1 MLCRRVGVFQVNE
14 VIKLEDKL
22 YRVLVT
28 TNTHAVWISLE
39 DQKAFPDLVE
49 LSQLEDLLLE
59 EKLTRVDD
67 PFEYIVNLLPEPD
80 SKETT
85 IRNRNYQIIKP
96 LVEEPNFYI
105 KKVRAKHVATI
116 LESGEI
122 SRPYLYKLIRRY
134 WQRGQ
139 VSNTLLPDYRNSGAK
154 GQKRVA
160 NDKKLGRPRKI
171 MEGTGALVDEPTE
184 KLFRI
189 IIDKYIF
196 NKQFSIARAHRKF
209 KGLYDNIFPG
219 VPESEKPTKR
229 QLSYFLDREYKSV
242 DKIKAG
248 VSDIIYKKD
257 VRPLHSTATIQ
268 ALGPGSRY
276 EIDATIADVI
286 LVSDHDRNQ
295 PVGRPTVY
303 IVIDVFSR
311 LIVGWYI
318 GFENPSYVAAIQ
330 SLYLALNDKKHLFK
344 DLEIE
349 TDNFSWPTPGL
360 PEAILADRG
369 ELIGHQI
376 EGLESSYRVR
386 IENTPPY
393 RGDAKGIVEQRFRT
407 LQAEFKKFTPGEV
420 IGPTVRKRG
429 GKNYWLDGKLTISE
443 FTEII
448 VSSIVMRNFVDP
460 MSKYDRAKDMPAD
473 LPSIPIHLWNWGLQ
487 NRTGRLR
494 KANAES
500 VRIALLPRNQ
510 ASVSAQGICIFGVYY
525 SGPEIVELGWMH
537 RSDKSTRPKKVEVAF
552 DPNFA
557 DEIYLFHT
565 VGSRDHWVCRIT
577 DLSREFRG
585 QTFWEVWRKQKQ
597 IEMQGSKD
605 QLHADKLRKHH
616 ENRVEDIISS
626 AIKQTP
632 KQTATNV
639 DRMKGVSY
647 ARSDQLAKE
656 RELRRPKRPE
666 RQQTA
671 KVVHLTPPEDS
682 DEYPDFEDE
691 LFDGGDS

>member
-1 MLCRRVGVFQVNE
+1 VFQVNE
-14 VIKLEDKL
+14 VVQLEDKL
-22 YRVLVT
+22 YRLLLT
-28 TNTHAVWISLE
+28 TNIHAIWIDIE
-39 DQKAFPDLVE
+39 DQKAFPDIVE
-49 LSQLEDLLLE
+49 LTQLESLLLQ
-59 EKLTRVDD
+59 EKVTRVDD
-67 PFEYIVNLLPEPD
+67 PYEDVINLLPEPD
-80 SKETT
+80 SKVAK
-85 IRNRNYQIIKP
+85 IRDRNYQIIKP
-96 LVEEPNFYI
+96 IIDDTKFYV
-105 KKVRAKHVATI
+105 KKIRAKHIADI
-116 LESGEI
+116 LEAEAV

-139 VSNTLLPDYRNSGAK
+139 VPNALLPDYKNSGGK
-154 GQKRVA
+154 GQKRFA
-160 NDKKLGRPRKI
+160 KDKKLGRPRQI

-196 NKQFSIARAHRKF
+196 KKQFSIARAHRKF

-229 QLSYFLDREYKSV
+229 QLSYFLNREYTNV
-242 DKIKAG
+242 EKIKAG
-248 VSDIIYKKD
+248 VSEINYKKD
-257 VRPLHSTATIQ
+257 VRPLQSTATIQ
-268 ALGPGSRY
+268 AFGPGSRY

-311 LIVGWYI
+311 YIPGWYI

-330 SLYLALNDKKHLFK
+330 ALHVALTDKSHFFK
-344 DLEIE
+344 DLQIE
-349 TDNFSWPTPGL
+349 TDSFSWPTPGL

-376 EGLESSYRVR
+376 EGLESSFKIR

-420 IGPTVRKRG
+420 IGPTVKKRG
-429 GKNYWLDGKLTISE
+429 GKNYWLDGVLTVSE
-443 FTEII
+443 FAEII
-448 VSSIVMRNFVDP
+448 ISSIVMRNFVDP
-460 MSKYDRAKDMPAD
+460 MTKYDRAKDMPAD

-494 KANAES
+494 KANPES
-500 VRIALLPRNQ
+500 VRIALLPR
-510 ASVSAQGICIFGVYY
+510 AKATTSLQGICLFGVYY
-525 SGPEIVELGWMH
+525 SAPEIIEIGWMH
-537 RSDKSTRPKKVEVAF
+537 RSERSDRPEKVEIAY

-565 VGSRDHWVCRIT
+565 SGSQDHWVCRIT

-585 QTFWEVWRKQKQ
+585 LAFWEVWRKQKQ
-597 IEMQGSKD
+597 IKVQGSKD
-605 QLHADKLRKHH
+605 QLQADNLRKHH
-616 ENRVEDIISS
+616 EDRVEDIISS

-632 KQTATNV
+632 RSTATNAE
-639 DRMKGVSY
+639 RMKGVSH
-647 ARSDQLAKE
+647 ARSEQLMKE
-656 RELRRPKRPE
+656 RDQRRPKTPE
-666 RQQTA
+666 LKQTA
-671 KVVHLTPPEDS
+671 KVVHLTPPEEND
-682 DEYPDFEDE
+682 DYPGFEDE
-691 LFDGGDS
+691 LFNDGDD

>member
-1 MLCRRVGVFQVNE
+1 VFQVNE
-14 VIKLEDKL
+14 VVQLEDKF
-22 YRVLVT
+22 YRVLLT
-28 TNTHAVWISLE
+28 TNSHAVWIDIE
-39 DQKAFPDLVE
+39 DQKAFPDIIE
-49 LSQLEDLLLE
+49 LSQLESLLLQ
-59 EKLTRVDD
+59 EKATRVADQ
-67 PFEYIVNLLPEPD
+67 YGYVINLLPEPD
-80 SKETT
+80 SKEAT
-85 IRNRNYQIIKP
+85 IRDRNYQIIKP
-96 LVEEPNFYI
+96 LIDDTKFYV
-105 KKVRAKHVATI
+105 KKIRAKHIADI
-116 LESGEI
+116 IEAGEV

-139 VSNTLLPDYRNSGAK
+139 VPNALLPDYKNSGGK
-154 GQKRVA
+154 GQKRFA
-160 NDKKLGRPRKI
+160 KDKKLGRPRQI

-189 IIDKYIF
+189 IVDKYIF
-196 NKQFSIARAHRKF
+196 KKKFSIARAHRKF

-219 VPESEKPTKR
+219 VAESEKPTKR
-229 QLSYFLDREYKSV
+229 QLSHFLNREYTNV
-242 DKIKAG
+242 ERIKAG
-248 VSDIIYKKD
+248 VPEVIYRKD
-257 VRPLHSTATIQ
+257 VRPLQSTATIQ

-286 LVSDHDRNQ
+286 LVSDYDRNQ

-330 SLYLALNDKKHLFK
+330 ALHVALTDKRHFFK

-349 TDNFSWPTPGL
+349 TDSFSWPTPGL

-376 EGLESSYRVR
+376 EGLESSYKVR

-420 IGPTVRKRG
+420 IGPTVKKRG
-429 GKNYWLDGKLTISE
+429 GKNYWLDGKLAISE

-448 VSSIVMRNFVDP
+448 ISSIVMRNFVDP
-460 MSKYDRAKDMPAD
+460 MTKYDRAKDMPAD

-494 KANAES
+494 TANAES
-500 VRIALLPRNQ
+500 VRIALLPR
-510 ASVSAQGICIFGVYY
+510 AKATTSVQGICLFGVYY
-525 SGPEIVELGWMH
+525 SAPEIIEIGWMH
-537 RSDKSTRPKKVEVAF
+537 RSDGSSRPEKVEVAY

-565 VGSRDHWVCRIT
+565 SGSQDHWVCRIT

-585 QTFWEVWRKQKQ
+585 LAFWEVWRKQKQ
-597 IEMQGSKD
+597 IKVQGAKD
-605 QLHADKLRKHH
+605 QLQADNLRKHH

-632 KQTATNV
+632 RSTATNSE
-639 DRMKGVSY
+639 RMKGVSH
-647 ARSDQLAKE
+647 ARTEQLKKE
-656 RELRRPKRPE
+656 REQRRPKRNE
-666 RQQTA
+666 RRELA

-682 DEYPDFEDE
+682 DDYPDFEDE
-691 LFDGGDS
+691 LFNDGDD

>member
-1 MLCRRVGVFQVNE
+1 MFQVNE
-14 VIKLEDKL
+14 VVKLEDKL
-22 YRVLVT
+22 YRILVKT
-28 TNTHAVWISLE
+28 STHVIWIAIE
-39 DQKAFPDLVE
+39 DQKAFPDIVE
-49 LSQLEDLLLE
+49 LSQLEPLLLE
-59 EKLTRVDD
+59 EKIKRVDD
-67 PFEYIVNLLPEPD
+67 PYGYVTQLLAEPG
-80 SKETT
+80 SKDTE
-85 IRNRNYQIIKP
+85 IRDRNYQLIKP
-96 LVEEPNFYI
+96 IAEDPNFYI
-105 KKVRAKHVATI
+105 KKVRAKHIAEI
-116 LESGEI
+116 LECGEV

-139 VSNTLLPDYRNSGAK
+139 VPNALLPDYKNSGAK
-154 GQKRVA
+154 GQKRTA
-160 NDKKLGRPRKI
+160 TDKKLGRPRVI
-171 MEGTGALVDEPTE
+171 MEGTGALINESTE

-196 NKQFSIARAHRKF
+196 KKQFSIARAHRKF
-209 KGLYDNIFPG
+209 KGLYDNVFPG
-219 VPESEKPTKR
+219 VPESEKPTRR
-229 QLSYFLDREYKSV
+229 QLSYFLDREYKNV
-242 DKIKAG
+242 EKLRAG
-248 VSDIIYKKD
+248 VPDIIYRKD
-257 VRPLHSTATIQ
+257 VRPLQSTATIQ

-276 EIDATIADVI
+276 EIDATIADII

-318 GFENPSYVAAIQ
+318 GFENPSYVTAIQ
-330 SLYLALNDKKHLFK
+330 ALHVALSDKSQFFN

-349 TDNFSWPTPGL
+349 TDSFAWPTPGL

-429 GKNYWLDGKLTISE
+429 GKNYWFDGTLTISE

-448 VSSIVMRNFVDP
+448 ISSIVMRNFVDP
-460 MSKYDRAKDMPAD
+460 MTKYDRAKDMPSD
-473 LPSIPIHLWNWGLQ
+473 LPAIPIHLWNWGLQ

-494 KANAES
+494 KASAES
-500 VRIALLPRNQ
+500 VRIALLPREK
-510 ASVSAQGICIFGVYY
+510 ATTSEQGICLFGVYY
-525 SGPEIVELGWMH
+525 SAPEIVEMGWMH
-537 RSDKSTRPKKVEVAF
+537 RSDRSTRPQKVEVAY
-552 DPNFA
+552 DPNSA

-565 VGSRDHWVCRIT
+565 TGSRDHWVCRIT

-585 QTFWEVWRKQKQ
+585 LSFWEVWRKQKLIKVQ
-597 IEMQGSKD
+597 TAKD
-605 QLHADKLRKHH
+605 TLQADKLRKNH
-616 ENRVEDIISS
+616 EERVDAIISS

-632 KQTATNV
+632 KSEATKAE
-639 DRMKGVSY
+639 RLKGVSH
-647 ARSDQLAKE
+647 ARSEQLEKE
-656 RELRRPKRPE
+656 RERRRPIKK
-666 RQQTA
+666 QQQKSAT
-671 KVVHLTPPEDS
+671 VVHLTLPEDG
-682 DEYPDFEDE
+682 DDYPDFEDE
-691 LFDGGDS
+691 LFDDGDD

>member
-1 MLCRRVGVFQVNE
+1 VFQVNE
-14 VIKLEDKL
+14 VVQLEDKL
-22 YRVLVT
+22 YRLLLT
-28 TNTHAVWISLE
+28 TNIHAIWIDIE
-39 DQKAFPDLVE
+39 DQKAFPDIVE
-49 LSQLEDLLLE
+49 LTQLESLLLQ
-59 EKLTRVDD
+59 EKVTRVDD
-67 PFEYIVNLLPEPD
+67 PYEDVINLLPEPD
-80 SKETT
+80 SKVAK
-85 IRNRNYQIIKP
+85 IRDRNYQIIKP
-96 LVEEPNFYI
+96 IIDDTKFYV
-105 KKVRAKHVATI
+105 KKIRAKHIADI
-116 LESGEI
+116 LEAEAV

-139 VSNTLLPDYRNSGAK
+139 VPNALLPDYKNSGGK
-154 GQKRVA
+154 GQKRFA
-160 NDKKLGRPRKI
+160 KDKKLGRPRQI

-196 NKQFSIARAHRKF
+196 KKQFSIARAHRKF

-229 QLSYFLDREYKSV
+229 QLSYFLNREYTNV
-242 DKIKAG
+242 EKIKAG
-248 VSDIIYKKD
+248 VSEINYKKD
-257 VRPLHSTATIQ
+257 VRPLQSTATIQ
-268 ALGPGSRY
+268 AFGPGSRY

-311 LIVGWYI
+311 YIPGWYI

-330 SLYLALNDKKHLFK
+330 ALHVALTDKSHFFK
-344 DLEIE
+344 DLQIE
-349 TDNFSWPTPGL
+349 TDSFSWPTPGL

-376 EGLESSYRVR
+376 EGLESSFKIR

-420 IGPTVRKRG
+420 IGPTVKKRG
-429 GKNYWLDGKLTISE
+429 GKNYWLDGVLTVSE
-443 FTEII
+443 FAEII
-448 VSSIVMRNFVDP
+448 ISSIVMRNFVDP
-460 MSKYDRAKDMPAD
+460 MTKYDRAKDMPAD

-494 KANAES
+494 KANPES
-500 VRIALLPRNQ
+500 VRIALLPR
-510 ASVSAQGICIFGVYY
+510 AKATTSVQGICLFGVYY
-525 SGPEIVELGWMH
+525 SAPEIIEIGWMH
-537 RSDKSTRPKKVEVAF
+537 RSERSDRPEKVEIAY

-565 VGSRDHWVCRIT
+565 SGSQDHWVCRIT

-585 QTFWEVWRKQKQ
+585 LAFWEVWRKQKQ
-597 IEMQGSKD
+597 IKVQGSKD
-605 QLHADKLRKHH
+605 QLQADNLRKHH
-616 ENRVEDIISS
+616 EDRVEDIISS

-632 KQTATNV
+632 RSTATNAE
-639 DRMKGVSY
+639 RMKGVSH
-647 ARSDQLAKE
+647 ARSEQLMKE
-656 RELRRPKRPE
+656 RDQRRPKTPE
-666 RQQTA
+666 LKQTA
-671 KVVHLTPPEDS
+671 KVVHLTPPEEND
-682 DEYPDFEDE
+682 DYPGFEDE
-691 LFDGGDS
+691 LFNDGDD

>member
-1 MLCRRVGVFQVNE
+1 MFQVNE
-14 VIKLEDKL
+14 VVKLEDKL
-22 YRVLVT
+22 FRILVT
-28 TNTHAVWISLE
+28 TSSHAIWIGIE
-39 DQKAFPDLVE
+39 DQKAFPDIVE
-49 LSQLEDLLLE
+49 LSQLEPLLLE
-59 EKLTRVDD
+59 EKIKRVAD
-67 PFEYIVNLLPEPD
+67 PYGYVTQLLAEPG
-80 SKETT
+80 SKDAE
-85 IRNRNYQIIKP
+85 IRDRNYQLIKTI
-96 LVEEPNFYI
+96 VEDPNFYI
-105 KKVRAKHVATI
+105 KKVRAKHIAET
-116 LESGEI
+116 LESGEV

-139 VSNTLLPDYRNSGAK
+139 VPNALLPDYKNSGAK
-154 GQKRVA
+154 GQKRTA
-160 NDKKLGRPRKI
+160 TDKKLGRPRVI
-171 MEGTGALVDEPTE
+171 MEGTGALINEPTE

-196 NKQFSIARAHRKF
+196 KKQFSIARAHRKF

-219 VPESEKPTKR
+219 VPEPEKPTRR
-229 QLSYFLDREYKSV
+229 QLSYFFDREYKNVEKLRASV
-242 DKIKAG
+242 P
-248 VSDIIYKKD
+248 DIIYRKD
-257 VRPLHSTATIQ
+257 VRPLQSTATIQ

-276 EIDATIADVI
+276 EIDATIADII

-318 GFENPSYVAAIQ
+318 GFENPSYVTAIQ
-330 SLYLALNDKKHLFK
+330 ALHVALSDKSQFFN

-349 TDNFSWPTPGL
+349 TDSFAWPTPGL

-429 GKNYWLDGKLTISE
+429 GKNYWFDGTLTIAE

-460 MSKYDRAKDMPAD
+460 MTKYDRAKDMPAD
-473 LPSIPIHLWNWGLQ
+473 LPAIPIHLWNWGLQ

-494 KANAES
+494 KASSDS
-500 VRIALLPRNQ
+500 VRIALLPREN
-510 ASVSAQGICIFGVYY
+510 ATTSEQGICLFGVYY
-525 SGPEIVELGWMH
+525 SAPEIIELGWMH
-537 RSDKSTRPKKVEVAF
+537 RSDRSNRPKKVEVAY
-552 DPNFA
+552 DPNAA

-565 VGSRDHWVCRIT
+565 TGSRDHWVCRIT

-585 QTFWEVWRKQKQ
+585 LSFWEVWRKQKQ
-597 IEMQGSKD
+597 IKVQTAKD
-605 QLHADKLRKHH
+605 TLQADKLRKNH
-616 ENRVEDIISS
+616 EERVDAIISS

-632 KQTATNV
+632 KSEATKAE
-639 DRMKGVSY
+639 RLKGVSH
-647 ARSDQLAKE
+647 ARSEQLEIE
-656 RELRRPKRPE
+656 REQRRLDKKQLDDPA
-666 RQQTA
+666 T
-671 KVVHLTPPEDS
+671 VVHLTPPEDS
-682 DEYPDFEDE
+682 DDYPDFEDE
-691 LFDGGDS
+691 LFDDGDD